1 VINLYKA
8 GNIDKQDVRGMKKVK
23 LAVVGLGNM
32 GASHCRDIVK
42 IEQAELAV
50 VCDADKALTD
60 RFSEELGC
68 PGFYTTDEM
77 FAAGDFDGLIIA
89 TPHYSHTSISLEAFR
104 RGIHV
109 LTEKPVGVHV
119 KDINTMIKGWE
130 EGRKKKENLLFAAMF
145 QQRTRGPARKIKDL
159 LDAGELGK
167 LIRATWI
174 ITDWYRTQA
183 YYNSGGWR
191 ATWKGEGGGVLMNQ
205 CPHQLDMY
213 QWFLGCPDRVMGM
226 FSLGKYHN
234 IEVEDEVTA
243 YFEYD
248 NGMVGHFITSTGEA
262 PGTNRLEIVGEH
274 GKLVWEGSSLI
285 FYRNRVSLLEHLET
299 AQGGFE
305 KPECWTCTIPIS
317 ESGGEHRLIIENF
330 CDAINGEADL
340 IAPATEGFSSIAIN
354 NAIMLS
360 GFQKRMVDLP
370 LDEDLFEEKL
380 EELIAGSS
388 LKETVQKINTD
399 DAG

>member
-1 VINLYKA
+1 MS
-8 GNIDKQDVRGMKKVK
+8 MKKVK

-32 GASHCRDIVK
+32 GSSHCRDIHNMDK
-42 IEQAELAV
+42 AELV
-50 VCDADKALTD
+50 GVCDLDRALADKTAAQY
-60 RFSEELGC
+60 GC
-68 PGFYTTDEM
+68 PVFYSTKDL
-77 FAAGDFDGLIIA
+77 FASGGLDGVIIA
-89 TPHYSHTSISLEAFR
+89 TPHYAHTTISLEAFS

-119 KDINTMIKGWE
+119 KDINKMIHAWE
-130 EGRKKKENLLFAAMF
+130 EGKKKKKDLLFSAMF

-167 LIRATWI
+167 LIRTTWI

-183 YYNSGGWR
+183 YYRSGGWR
-191 ATWKGEGGGVLMNQ
+191 ATWEGEGGGVLMNQ

-213 QWFLGCPDRVMGM
+213 QWFVGCPDRITGM
-226 FSLGKYHN
+226 FSLGKYHD

-262 PGTNRLEIVGEH
+262 PGSNRLEIVGEN
-274 GKLVWEGSSLI
+274 GKLVWEGSSLTY
-285 FYRNRVSLLEHLET
+285 YRNRVSLLEHLET
-299 AQGGFE
+299 AKGGFE
-305 KPECWTCTIPIS
+305 KPECWTCDIPIP

-330 CDAINGEADL
+330 CDAINGDAGL
-340 IAPATEGFSSIAIN
+340 IAPAVEGLHSIAIN

-360 GFQKRMVDLP
+360 GFERRMVELP
-370 LDEDLFEEKL
+370 LNEDLFEQKL
-380 EELIAGSS
+380 QELIAGSNRE
-388 LKETVQKINTD
+388 KKVVKIENED
-399 DAG
+399 MSKSF